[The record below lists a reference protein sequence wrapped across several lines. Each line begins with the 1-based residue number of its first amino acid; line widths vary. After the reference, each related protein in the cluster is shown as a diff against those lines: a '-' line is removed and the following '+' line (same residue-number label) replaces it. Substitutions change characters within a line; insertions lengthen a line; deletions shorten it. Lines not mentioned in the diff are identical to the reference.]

1 MNNVV
6 HYLEEIRGTRPAL
19 IREMEEE
26 AKRNHV
32 PIMDP
37 LGFETYR
44 ALLQLQRPKRLLE
57 IGTAIGY
64 SAIRMAS
71 AVPSLE
77 VVSIERNLHRY
88 ERATHYV
95 ERSECASRITLLHND
110 ALSDEVT
117 FEPNTFDALFID
129 AAKGQYRNFFEKYVP
144 FLKED
149 GVVYCDN
156 LFMHGLV
163 FQNIEDVPRRNR
175 TMYRNLREFTKWLH
189 EHPSYDFSIL
199 PVGDGIGIA
208 RKKIDN

>member
-1 MNNVV
+1 MNDVV

-26 AKRNHV
+26 AKRDHV
-32 PIMDP
+32 PIMDA

-77 VVSIERNLHRY
+77 IVSIERNEHRY
-88 ERATHYV
+88 ERATYYV
-95 ERSECASRITLLHND
+95 ERSEYKDRITLIHAD
-110 ALSDEVT
+110 ALSEEMT
-117 FEPNTFDALFID
+117 FQPNTFDALFID

-144 FLKED
+144 YLKED

-163 FQNIEDVPRRNR
+163 FQKLEEVPRRNR
-175 TMYRNLREFTKWLH
+175 TMYRNLRDFTKWLH
-189 EHPSYDFSIL
+189 EHPAYDFSIL

-208 RKKIDN
+208 RKKDR